1 MTRPTARPPRE
12 DDVLHASPEPLPL
25 DPTPR
30 PRSLWAPRATLALTG
45 ALGLLAWAAPAAAVE
60 LPGSLAKL
68 KQGLPAELI
77 DPRALAGLLGLLL
90 LIAGSRFYRVAIIAP
105 GFLAGVALAD
115 HFLSGL
121 GGALPLIFALLL
133 GAGGALACHVAE
145 RVAVRLVGAVIV
157 SGVVHAVA
165 PLLFQRE
172 TPWWWAPVAGA
183 VGLLLFPR
191 LYERLLPLIGA
202 VLGAICVAWAAGKP
216 QEVGLIGA
224 LAAGGLVVQLVWRAV
239 AGEASS
245 GNSGGKG
252 KGKGKAKARP
262 ARDED

>member
-1 MTRPTARPPRE
+1 M
-12 DDVLHASPEPLPL
+12 LHASPEPLPPDL
-25 DPTPR
+25 TPR
-30 PRSLWAPRATLALTG
+30 PRLRRAPRAAGALALAG
-45 ALGLLAWAAPAAAVE
+45 ALGVLFCSAPAAAVE

-68 KQGLPAELI
+68 KQGLPAELM
-77 DPRALAGLLGLLL
+77 DPRALAGLLGVLLL
-90 LIAGSRFYRVAIIAP
+90 VAGSRFYRVAIIAP

-115 HFLSGL
+115 RFLSGL
-121 GGALPLIFALLL
+121 GGALPLVFAVLL

-145 RVAVRLVGAVIV
+145 RVAVRLVGAVII

-165 PLLFQRE
+165 PLVFQRD

-183 VGLLLFPR
+183 LGLLLFPR

-239 AGEASS
+239 AGEATG

-252 KGKGKAKARP
+252 KGKGKGKARAP
-262 ARDED
+262 RDEG